1 MAFTKIQIRRDT
13 AANWASV
20 NPILDSGEQGFETD
34 TGRMKI
40 GNGAANWASLAY
52 FAGSGGAGGGSVT
65 QVSGTAPVTVTNGTT
80 TPSISIQSNPAFTGI
95 VTATGFA
102 GAITTPAQTNI
113 TSVGSLTGLTV
124 GSGTAN
130 LVGAT
135 SVLLGEVS
143 QLSITGGT
151 NGQVLTTNGTGGLS
165 FTTPTGTGGGISSIT
180 GTTNQITVGGTATV
194 PILSISSNPTLPGTT
209 TGTFSGSG
217 AALTNINGAN
227 VTGTVPQAT
236 SAVTAATVTNSA
248 QLNITSV
255 GSLTGLTVGSGT
267 ANLAG
272 ATSVLLGEAAQLNI
286 TGGTSGQVLTSNG
299 ATGGVSF
306 TTIPATLAGG
316 PTNSIQFNG
325 TSNAFTGSA
334 GLTFNTTGNVLTVGT
349 SASGTVTA
357 GNFLGNG
364 ATLSN
369 VATLTATIPTT
380 TTTAGNIGQFAFDVA
395 NNLMYVCIGVN
406 EWRRTTLSTFGS
418 GEVTSPEIT
427 TTSIPSATI
436 GTAYVINVNPLE
448 NFAASGSTPITWS
461 WAGNPTLPP
470 GLTMDATT
478 GQIIGTPTGSAASY
492 TVNVTATGP
501 VGASPL
507 TDVRSFTFST
517 VAALPGAPVV
527 NTSALQTALDAA
539 TGWAAVN
546 EPFSFQLTA
555 TNSPTSWT
563 LAARTLPA
571 GLNLS
576 TTGLISGT
584 PSGPAEDIEF
594 SVTATNAGG
603 TSALANLTLRL
614 KTLEVDTSQELND
627 AVDFLNAAVRVNKT
641 ITVLSSI
648 QTNRTQ
654 NITASGVTIVS
665 DNDNPN
671 TTRITGD
678 GMTSTAV
685 IKDIF
690 NVSGANFTIRN
701 MGIGNCGGSALNFT
715 NTADS
720 PTIEDCI
727 VTNTYDTPIDV
738 GVQAD
743 GGIPANAITNGRVSR
758 SVIGWDGVAAPA
770 GLIRGLIIWNGT
782 GWIVESNR
790 FQNVWNTGSRIAL
803 RFWSGSNF
811 IARENKFINCGV
823 SIYVGGNNPGGVANS
838 VNGGSIEN
846 NYIYSDATVNN
857 TSNLADIMV
866 DHSPNV
872 RTVFNTIL
880 DEGSTGVSIEYRYDS
895 GGGSILNNLTNKA
908 IVTNQVTGGTVTE
921 TTNYE
926 EAQASWFTNKTIFPD
941 LDKTNAAVITNVSAR
956 GTTVAGITTAYGHMF
971 DATKVRPLPVNTNPD
986 IGAYEFDTN
995 PVTPTAPTITTD
1007 INDLPIP
1014 TVGTQF
1020 GGAGGFQMAGTGSG
1034 TLVWSFSGSLPSG
1047 MSMNSDGL
1055 ITGTPLQTSP
1065 ATGSVTFTLSNGVAP
1080 AATLTWNWTVTGTGV
1095 APTITTPSPIP
1106 VQATVG
1112 QNYEYTLS
1120 ATGTTPITWTATVV
1134 PDGTPVLISAPT
1146 ISVWRAA

>member
-1 MAFTKIQIRRDT
+1 MAYTKIQIRRDT
-13 AANWASV
+13 ALNWTTA
-20 NPILDSGEQGFETD
+20 NPILSSGEQGFETD
-34 TGRMKI
+34 TGKMKI
-40 GNGAANWASLAY
+40 GNGSSTWTALSY
-52 FAGSGGAGGGSVT
+52 FAGSGGGTGTVT
-65 QVSGTAPVTVTNGTT
+65 NVTGTAPITVINNTT
-80 TPSISIQSNPAFTGI
+80 APTISISPVPTFTT
-95 VTATGFA
+95 VTATA
-102 GAITTPAQTNI
+102 
-113 TSVGSLTGLTV
+113 GLTV
-124 GSGTAN
+124 NSGTAN

-135 SVLLGEVS
+135 SISLGAVGK
-143 QLSITGGT
+143 LSITGGA

-272 ATSVLLGEAAQLNI
+272 ATSVLLGEDAQLNI
-286 TGGTSGQVLTSNG
+286 TGGTSGQVLTSSG

-306 TTIPATLAGG
+306 TSIPATLAGG
-316 PTNSIQFNG
+316 LANSIQFNG

-406 EWRRTTLSTFGS
+406 QWRRTTLSTFGS
-418 GEVTSPEIT
+418 GAVTSPVIT

-436 GTAYVINVNPLE
+436 GTAYVLGNSLVD
-448 NFAASGSTPITWS
+448 FAASGSTPITWS

-507 TDVRSFTFST
+507 TDVKSFTFST
-517 VAALPGAPVV
+517 VAALPGSPVI

-546 EPFSFQLTA
+546 EEFSFQLTA

-571 GLNLS
+571 GLSLNP
-576 TTGLISGT
+576 TTGVISGT
-584 PSGPAEDIEF
+584 PTGAAGDIEF

-603 TSALANLTLRL
+603 TSAPANLTLRL
-614 KTLEVDTSQELND
+614 KSLDVGTPQELND
-627 AVDFLNAAVRVNKT
+627 AVDFLNANTDSVNKT
-641 ITVLSSI
+641 ITVLNSI

-654 NITASGVTIVS
+654 NITAAGVTIQCADGS
-665 DNDNPN
+665 DGDN
-671 TTRITGD
+671 TRIYGD
-678 GMTSTAV
+678 AMTAGAV

-690 NVSGANFTIRN
+690 NVSGRDFTIRN
-701 MGIGNCGGSALNFT
+701 MGLDTCGGSALKFT

-720 PTIEDCI
+720 PTIDSCI
-727 VTNTYDTPIDV
+727 IVNTYSTPVEV
-738 GVQAD
+738 GVQSD
-743 GGIPANAITNGRVSR
+743 TGIPANAVANGRIMNGI
-758 SVIGWDGVAAPA
+758 IGWNYNYNGRPNLPTPEVPV
-770 GLIRGLIIWNGT
+770 IRGAIIWNGT
-782 GWIVESNR
+782 GWIVEGQR
-790 FQNVWNTGSRIAL
+790 FQYIDNVAGTPVAL
-803 RFWSGSNF
+803 RFCSGSNNVTK
-811 IARENKFINCGV
+811 RNKFVNCTV
-823 SIYVGGNNPGGVANS
+823 SIYYGGFGATDS

-846 NYIYSDATVNN
+846 NFIYGDGTV
-857 TSNLADIMV
+857 TDPSGLADIQV
-866 DHSPNV
+866 DYSPNI
-872 RTVFNTIL
+872 RTAFNTII
-880 DEGSTGVSIEYRYDS
+880 GVNAGNRIGYRFAQS
-895 GGGSILNNLTNKA
+895 S
-908 IVTNQVTGGTVTE
+908 GGTVINNLSNGGINVASLAVATQ
-921 TTNYE
+921 TTNYTA
-926 EAQASWFTNKTIFPD
+926 AQLGWFTD
-941 LDKTNAAVITNVSAR
+941 LGTPQPTLDNTVANVITNVSAR
-956 GTTVAGITTAYGHMF
+956 GTTVADISIDYNGDT
-971 DATKVRPLPVNTNPD
+971 RPLPVNTNPD
-986 IGAYEFDTN
+986 IGCYEFE
-995 PVTPTAPTITTD
+995 PQAVTPTSPTITTD

-1034 TLVWSFSGSLPSG
+1034 TLVWSFSGSFPSG

-1055 ITGTPLQTSP
+1055 ITGTPSVTSP
-1065 ATGSVTFTLSNGVAP
+1065 ATGAVTITLSNGVAP
-1080 AATLTWNWTVTGTGV
+1080 AAILTWNWTVTGTGV

-1120 ATGTTPITWTATVV
+1120 ATGTNTPENPITWTATVV